1 MSIKPGKIDEIYN
14 AGREKDKLPSL
25 GHRRLMVWEN
35 EGDAVKVS
43 VKDMPV
49 QQGETQ
55 RLWYPGNQVQEGVS
69 VVSCVKCSSE

>member
-49 QQGETQ
+49 QQGEP
-55 RLWYPGNQVQEGVS
+55 RGCGIQET
-69 VVSCVKCSSE
+69 KCRKE